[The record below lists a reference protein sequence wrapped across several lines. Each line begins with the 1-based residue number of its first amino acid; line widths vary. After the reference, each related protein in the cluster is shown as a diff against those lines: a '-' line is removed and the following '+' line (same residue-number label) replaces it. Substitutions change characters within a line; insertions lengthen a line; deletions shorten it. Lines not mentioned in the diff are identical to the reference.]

1 MSTFRGVALKLAS
14 VVLFI
19 IMASLIKATA
29 TVVPAGEAVFF
40 RSFFAMPVIVVWLV
54 MRHDLSTGF
63 IAQDPLGHLLR
74 GAAGV
79 AAMGTSFAALGLLP
93 LPEVTAIGYAAPLLT
108 VLLAAALLGERLRA
122 FRLTAVGIGL
132 LGVLV
137 ILWPRLT
144 LAGVNRAAAI
154 GVALVLVSSV
164 LRALA
169 QVQIRR
175 LVATETTSAIVF
187 YFSLSAT
194 VMSLATL
201 PFGWVVPT
209 RAEAVMLILAGLIGG
224 LAQILL
230 TSAYRHAEAALLA
243 PFDYASMLFALL
255 IGYAVFAEVPTPAML
270 LGAAIVISAGVLIIW
285 RERRLGLRRDK
296 DRRTLTPQG

>member
-29 TVVPAGEAVFF
+29 NAVPAGEAVFF

-79 AAMGTSFAALGLLP
+79 AAMGSSFAALGLLP

-137 ILWPRLT
+137 IL
-144 LAGVNRAAAI
+144 LA
-154 GVALVLVSSV
+154 
-164 LRALA
+164 
-169 QVQIRR
+169 
-175 LVATETTSAIVF
+175 SA
-187 YFSLSAT
+187 
-194 VMSLATL
+194 
-201 PFGWVVPT
+201 
-209 RAEAVMLILAGLIGG
+209 
-224 LAQILL
+224 
-230 TSAYRHAEAALLA
+230 
-243 PFDYASMLFALL
+243 
-255 IGYAVFAEVPTPAML
+255 
-270 LGAAIVISAGVLIIW
+270 
-285 RERRLGLRRDK
+285 
-296 DRRTLTPQG
+296 